1 MFQVLDQT
9 NKHRFP
15 EVMHNQFRLRHE
27 VFVQEKGWK
36 EFETGDYETDNY
48 DNDSAVYFA
57 ALEGV
62 DTVVAGFRLYPTSL
76 PHMISEEFPH
86 LVEGAVIHRPDVMEW
101 TRFAISR
108 ERRRGTTYSEL
119 LAAMQEYGLREG
131 LSGVTAVIRAHRIR
145 AMQAAGCSVLPLGLP
160 QDIGGES
167 CVALFFEVSE
177 KVLDQIRYAG
187 KLSGPVLK
195 FDDDETRRLN
205 NRSTRQKMVVRR

>member
-1 MFQVLDQT
+1 MFRVLDQT

-15 EVMHNQFRLRHE
+15 EVMHNQFRLRHS

-48 DNDSAVYFA
+48 DNESAVYFA
-57 ALEGV
+57 AVEDADSV
-62 DTVVAGFRLYPTSL
+62 IAGFRLYPTTL

-108 ERRRGTTYSEL
+108 ERRRGSTYSEL

-131 LSGVTAVIRAHRIR
+131 LSGVTAVIRAHRVR
-145 AMQAAGCSVLPLGLP
+145 AMQAAGCTVLPLGLP
-160 QDIGGES
+160 QDVGGES

-177 KVLDQIRYAG
+177 EVLDQIRHVG
-187 KLSGPVLK
+187 KLSGPVLN
-195 FDDDETRRLN
+195 FDDEDALRPNIRPK
-205 NRSTRQKMVVRR
+205 QKMMVRR